1 MAGPY
6 HLPGAEAYAVPHDVK
21 MLATV
26 FDVLDDDALVM
37 AAGITV
43 LLFKALADTE
53 HLFMVSLSSFI
64 GLMLT
69 WCSGFLARV
78 VLPSLG
84 KRCE

>member
-53 HLFMVSLSSFI
+53 HLFIGQPFILHWIDADMVQRL
-64 GLMLT
+64 
-69 WCSGFLARV
+69 LARV